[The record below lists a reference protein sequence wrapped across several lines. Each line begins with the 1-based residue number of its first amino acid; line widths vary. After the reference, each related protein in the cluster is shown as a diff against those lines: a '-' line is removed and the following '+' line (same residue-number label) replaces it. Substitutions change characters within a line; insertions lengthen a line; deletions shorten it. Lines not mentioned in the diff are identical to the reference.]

1 MKEAVSGSLH
11 LKEDFLHSDSILK
24 KRFNADMILN
34 KELNID
40 EKVKVQLWAESGM
53 PIAINIRL

>member
-11 LKEDFLHSDSILK
+11 LKEDFLHSDSNLK
-24 KRFNADMILN
+24 KRFSADMMKN
-34 KELNID
+34 KELNVD

-53 PIAINIRL
+53 STAMNMRR